1 MEVSKWASS
10 KYASGQVASNLQT
23 CKPANLIITG
33 FMGVGKS
40 EVGQEVARRL
50 GWEFVDMDA
59 LIEERLGMTINDIFA
74 TYGEGFFRQQERLL
88 CRELGERHGLVIA
101 TGGGALIPEENR
113 RTLGA
118 GAMLICLTCEVDEIL
133 RRLSE
138 AEDRPLLDLADR
150 RAQIEALLTKR
161 RWAYGRIPHQIDTT
175 NLTIEEV
182 AKRVIALYKRE
193 AKKMPVWTP
202 LGGYEILLGEGLL
215 AYVGEEL
222 RQLGLKSRLAVV
234 VTDATVGELYGD
246 VVWRSLQKVG
256 FSPLLVEIPEGEAF
270 KTLETVN
277 SLYER
282 FIEGGLDRSGVV
294 LALGGGVIGDTAGFA
309 AATYMRGVPLVHL
322 PTTLV
327 AMVDSSIGGKVGVDH
342 PRAKNLIGAFYQ
354 PRLIVADLTALN
366 TLPDVEFR
374 CGLAEVVKA
383 GVIGSPALFA
393 HLEKVANSLPW
404 QVVSP
409 CESSPHKR
417 PKTLNARRG
426 EDSQPQAHKGLNRK
440 AGRQLATT
448 SAQRTYTQGGERVCK
463 EGPAPLSWAIE
474 EAIAVKV
481 RIVEEDPF
489 EQGRRAVLN
498 LGHTFGHAFEALSHY
513 TLRHGE
519 AVSMGLVVAARVAVE
534 LGLCQ
539 EAVERSLVSLLTGLG
554 LPVAWEGFEP
564 EQVWEAMALDKKKRG
579 KALRFVLPKD
589 IGEVIVTDQ
598 VPKRF
603 VLKALEE
610 TRGEKQNPCHSRT
623 EP

>member
-1 MEVSKWASS
+1 
-10 KYASGQVASNLQT
+10 
-23 CKPANLIITG
+23 
-33 FMGVGKS
+33 MGVGKS
-40 EVGQEVARRL
+40 EVGREVARRL
-50 GWEFVDMDA
+50 GREFVDMDA

-74 TYGEGFFRQQERLL
+74 SYGEGFFRQQERLL
-88 CRELGERHGLVIA
+88 CGELGERRGLVIA

-113 RTLGA
+113 RSLGA
-118 GAMLICLTCEVDEIL
+118 GAMLVCLTCEVDEIL

-150 RAQIEALLTKR
+150 RAQIEALLAKR

-182 AKRVIALYKRE
+182 AERVIALYKRE
-193 AKKMPVWTP
+193 AKKMPVRTP

-215 AYVGEEL
+215 THVGEEL
-222 RQLGLKSRLAVV
+222 RRLGFNARGAV
-234 VTDATVGELYGD
+234 VTDGTVGELYGD
-246 VVWRSLQKVG
+246 VVLRSLQEAG
-256 FSPLLVEIPEGEAF
+256 FFPLLVEIPEGETF

-277 SLYER
+277 TLYER

-294 LALGGGVIGDTAGFA
+294 LALGGGVLGDTAGFA

-393 HLEKVANSLPW
+393 HLE
-404 QVVSP
+404 
-409 CESSPHKR
+409 R
-417 PKTLNARRG
+417 
-426 EDSQPQAHKGLNRK
+426 
-440 AGRQLATT
+440 
-448 SAQRTYTQGGERVCK
+448 
-463 EGPAPLSWAIE
+463 EGPTPLSWAIE
-474 EAIAVKV
+474 ESIAVKV
-481 RIVEEDPF
+481 RVVEEDPF

-498 LGHTFGHAFEALSHY
+498 LGHTFAHAFEALLHY

-519 AVSMGLVVAARVAVE
+519 AVSMGMVVAARVAVE
-534 LGLCQ
+534 SGLCE
-539 EAVERSLVSLLTGLG
+539 EAVERRLVGLLAKLG

-579 KALRFVLPKD
+579 KALRFVLPKG

-598 VPKRF
+598 VPKGV
-603 VLKALEE
+603 VLNALEE
-610 TRGEKQNPCHSRT
+610 RRGKKQNPCHSRT
-623 EP
+623 KP